1 MSEADGR
8 APFDPG
14 DPFEQPTRPVST
26 PATTHSIC
34 RCADRSRK
42 IVMLYAFAMAEMFRT
57 QVTDLVLTLSPASG
71 LRAAT
76 P

>member
-1 MSEADGR
+1 
-8 APFDPG
+8 
-14 DPFEQPTRPVST
+14 
-26 PATTHSIC
+26 
-34 RCADRSRK
+34 
-42 IVMLYAFAMAEMFRT
+42 MLYAFAMAEMFRT